1 MSPGNCQVA
10 TAGMPT
16 STPNIIMAIR
26 SIKVDGQPQLEAA
39 LNQILAAVQQ
49 GEQPSFGN
57 SPSILVKRE
66 GQRYIFELAPAAQK
80 TVRALYPYV
89 VDRGGVYGVSLTP
102 GQAQWV
108 RQRPVGT
115 TSQRSHTLE
124 RSVVLVHQ
132 GDPSTTY
139 TKLDA
144 APAPY
149 KVLTP
154 GTYISWL
161 HVSAL
166 RAEVKFV
173 AEGTAPQ
180 AADGEYI
187 VALNKFELV
196 AKGAAVAIVSVDVYE
211 DDPQAVLL
219 DWKLGYN
226 GAMTSATT
234 AYISAGR
241 LAYSDWAGADVT
253 GVPVAAVKELVISGA
268 TVTVSASHKVY
279 AQINYSKQTRMLS
292 GVTVNYYTPSG
303 GSIIALTTAPVNTET
318 TGHVL
323 LAEFTTVKNEAGA
336 DVLWL
341 EQRHVGVITAPSLTG
356 VKVEDGSSSSAGPA
370 SSSSGSDK
378 STAIV
383 PAPWEPSGYA
393 ALFAHEMP
401 EVRFDDFM
409 LVHVKGR
416 VTSVEI
422 DPRFVA
428 VCERGSLS
436 VCGAVGDT
444 GPVRCARI
452 AKGKLTVETN
462 LLGRR
467 PSVVSVRITGV
478 RRGFAGLRF
487 PSRTLRQFTAN
498 EEFINSAYPRE

>member
-1 MSPGNCQVA
+1 
-10 TAGMPT
+10 
-16 STPNIIMAIR
+16 MAIR
-26 SIKVDGQPQLEAA
+26 TIKVDGQPQLEAA
-39 LNQILAAVQQ
+39 LNQILAAVKQ
-49 GEQPSFGN
+49 GEEPSFGD
-57 SPSILVKRE
+57 SPSIKVRRE
-66 GQRYIFELAPAAQK
+66 GQRYIFDLAPAAQK
-80 TVRALYPYV
+80 TVRALFPYV
-89 VDRGGVYGVSLTP
+89 VDRGGVYGVSLTA
-102 GQAQWV
+102 GQSQWI
-108 RQRPVGT
+108 RQRPVGS
-115 TSQRSHTLE
+115 TSQQSHTLE

-149 KVLTP
+149 KILTP

-173 AEGTAPQ
+173 EEGTAPQ

-241 LAYSDWAGADVT
+241 LAYTDWAGADIT
-253 GVPVAAVKELVISGA
+253 GVPTAAVKELGIGGA

-279 AQINYSKQTRMLS
+279 AQINYAKQTTMLN
-292 GVTVNYYTPSG
+292 GITVNYYTPSG

-323 LAEFTTVKNEAGA
+323 LAEFTTVKDEAGA

-356 VKVEDGSSSSAGPA
+356 VKVEPASSSSSAG
-370 SSSSGSDK
+370 SFGSSSGSDK

-383 PAPWEPSGYA
+383 PAPWEPSGYV

-409 LVHVKGR
+409 LVKITGR
-416 VTSVEI
+416 VTSVPI
-422 DPRFVA
+422 DPKFVT
-428 VCERGSLS
+428 VCERGSLA
-436 VCGAVGDT
+436 VCGAVGDN

-452 AKGKLTVETN
+452 AKGMLTIETN
-462 LLGRR
+462 WLGRR

-498 EEFINSAYPRE
+498 EEFINSAYPRD

>member
-1 MSPGNCQVA
+1 MSPGNCQA
-10 TAGMPT
+10 APAGMPT
-16 STPNIIMAIR
+16 STNIMAIK

-49 GEQPSFGN
+49 GEQPSFGD
-57 SPSILVKRE
+57 SPSIRVRRE

-80 TVRALYPYV
+80 TVRALFPYI

-108 RQRPVGT
+108 RQRPVGAPSDKANT
-115 TSQRSHTLE
+115 VE
-124 RSVVLVHQ
+124 RSVVLVHE
-132 GDPSTTY
+132 GDAPTSY
-139 TKLDA
+139 TKLDEE
-144 APAPY
+144 PAPY
-149 KVLTP
+149 KILTP
-154 GTYISWL
+154 GTYFSWL

-166 RAEVKFV
+166 RAEVKFGE
-173 AEGTAPQ
+173 EGTDPE

-196 AKGAAVAIVSVDVYE
+196 ARGAALAIVSVDVYE
-211 DDPQAVLL
+211 DDPQALLL
-219 DWKLGYN
+219 DWKLGFN
-226 GAMTSATT
+226 GAMTSTTT

-241 LAYSDWAGADVT
+241 LAYTDWAGAETT
-253 GVPVAAVKELVISGA
+253 GVPTAAIRELGIGGA

-279 AQINYSKQTRMLS
+279 AQINYAKQTTLLN
-292 GVTVNYYTPSG
+292 GVRVNYYTPSS
-303 GSIIALTTAPVNTET
+303 GSIISLTTSPVNTET

-323 LAEFTTVKNEAGA
+323 LAEFTTVQDDAGG
-336 DVLWL
+336 DIVWL
-341 EQRHVGVITAPSLTG
+341 QQRHVGVITAPALTG
-356 VKVEDGSSSSAGPA
+356 VKVEPTSSSSTGPSSSSA
-370 SSSSGSDK
+370 GSDK

-409 LVHVKGR
+409 LVRVKGR

-422 DPRFVA
+422 DSRFVA
-428 VCERGSLS
+428 VCERGSLA

-462 LLGRR
+462 WLGRR